1 MKKIG
6 ESFKGIFGG
15 FILLIVAGALLWWN
29 EGNNV
34 KNLKTTAEMEKVVI
48 DVRSESI
55 DKNNEGKL
63 IATHGKL
70 INEEVLNDADFS
82 VSLKTPKLV
91 RIVEMYQW
99 EEEKHTDDDDK
110 TTYSYK
116 KVWSESVID
125 SGSFH
130 ETGHEN
136 PGSMPY
142 KSQTYLSTSVQ
153 VGAFN
158 LNDSQISILSTD
170 GNFSDLSTEVATNL
184 NYKVYGTYYTTSDN
198 LDNPNVGDIR
208 VSFKY
213 NNSNEVSV
221 LAVQTGNT
229 FTDYTSSVGKTES
242 RLMDGVHSGKEM
254 VEVIKKENNIL
265 KWILRGAGVLLMFI
279 GFATI
284 LKPISTIGGYIPLLG
299 GVLQGAV
306 GLISFILG
314 LAVSLVVIA
323 IAWIRFRPILGIAL
337 LVVVVGLIVL
347 LKKRTSKKKAEVPTD
362 ATQGS
367 APITVDNTPV
377 APQEPTVSE
386 VPTTSEVPSTPETPV
401 ATEPSVTENNPI
413 NNDNNNQPL

>member
-1 MKKIG
+1 MVVEYVNT
-6 ESFKGIFGG
+6 ES
-15 FILLIVAGALLWWN
+15 ASY
-29 EGNNV
+29 
-34 KNLKTTAEMEKVVI
+34 LKPVVE
-48 DVRSESI
+48 R
-55 DKNNEGKL
+55 
-63 IATHGKL
+63 
-70 INEEVLNDADFS
+70 
-82 VSLKTPKLV
+82 
-91 RIVEMYQW
+91 Y
-99 EEEKHTDDDDK
+99 
-110 TTYSYK
+110 
-116 KVWSESVID
+116 
-125 SGSFH
+125 
-130 ETGHEN
+130 
-136 PGSMPY
+136 
-142 KSQTYLSTSVQ
+142 
-153 VGAFN
+153 
-158 LNDSQISILSTD
+158 
-170 GNFSDLSTEVATNL
+170 
-184 NYKVYGTYYTTSDN
+184 N
-198 LDNPNVGDIR
+198 LDNPKVGDVRI
-208 VSFKY
+208 SFIY
-213 NNSNEVSV
+213 NNSSDVSV

-323 IAWIRFRPILGIAL
+323 IAWIRYRPILGIAL
-337 LVVVVGLIVL
+337 LVAVVGLIIL

-362 ATQGS
+362 VTQGS